1 MGFPFSQGVAH
12 QCVFRAVTNS
22 MKKPINVLQFTC
34 PSGFYGAERWILAL
48 AKNLDDE
55 VVSCG
60 LAITVEP
67 NSHNQEVAQHYRALG
82 KEVVEVAMKSRFDIF
97 VIYKLCKLVKSRK
110 IDIIH
115 SHGYKSDILGLI
127 VARLTGIRALT
138 TPHGF
143 VDVSD
148 WKLKMYYTVGNKFFK
163 WFDVVAPLSEQL
175 CLDVE
180 GFGVSKSKIKY
191 IRNGVDL
198 DEVEAIRGNAEGTLE
213 KDETVKRIGFIGQIT
228 RRKNVFDILNVFE
241 TLYSKHG
248 KLELVLLGDGEQR
261 EELQRYADK
270 LDSGVSVRFLGFQDN
285 RLEWLKTFDIFVITS
300 TLEGIP
306 RCLMEAMAMGVPV
319 AAYNIPGVD
328 QLITHGETGLLAPL
342 GDKQELAD
350 CWEKILY
357 ESGVANEI
365 SSAARSYVLDKFSG
379 KRMAQDYTELFQT
392 MVASE

>member
-1 MGFPFSQGVAH
+1 
-12 QCVFRAVTNS
+12 

-34 PSGFYGAERWILAL
+34 PDGFYGAERWILAL

-55 VVSCG
+55 IINCG

-67 NSHNQEVAQHYRALG
+67 NSENQEIAQHYRALG
-82 KEVVEVAMKSRFDIF
+82 KEVIEVGMNSRFDIT
-97 VIYKLCKLVKSRK
+97 VIYKLCKLVKSRN

-148 WKLKMYYTVGNKFFK
+148 WKLRMYYNVGNRFFK

-180 GFGVSKSKIKY
+180 EFGVPKSKIKY

-198 DEVEAIRGNAEGTLE
+198 DEVEAVRANAECTLE
-213 KDETVKRIGFIGQIT
+213 KEKGVKRVGFIGQIT
-228 RRKNVFDILNVFE
+228 RRKNVFDILDVFE
-241 TLYSKHG
+241 NMHSKYG

-261 EELQRYADK
+261 EELQNYANK
-270 LDSGVSVRFLGFQDN
+270 LNSGLSIKFLGFQDN
-285 RLEWLKTFDIFVITS
+285 RLEWLRTFDIFVITS

-328 QLITHGETGLLAPL
+328 QLITHGDTGLLAPL
-342 GDKQELAD
+342 GDKQELSD

-357 ESGVANEI
+357 KENYAKEI
-365 SSAARSYVLDKFSG
+365 SDSAKSYMHDKFSG
-379 KRMAQDYTELFQT
+379 KRMAQDYTDLFQE
-392 MVASE
+392 MVANV

>member
-1 MGFPFSQGVAH
+1 M
-12 QCVFRAVTNS
+12 R
-22 MKKPINVLQFTC
+22 KPINVLQFTC
-34 PSGFYGAERWILAL
+34 PDGFYGAERWILAL

-55 VVSCG
+55 FINCE

-67 NSHNQEVAQHYRALG
+67 NSDNQEVAHHYRALG
-82 KEVVEVAMKSRFDIF
+82 KEVIEVAMYSRFDIT

-127 VARLTGIRALT
+127 VARLTGVHALT

-148 WKLKMYYTVGNKFFK
+148 WKLKAYYNVGNRFFK

-175 CLDVE
+175 CRDVE
-180 GFGVSKSKIKY
+180 AFGVAKRKIKY

-198 DEVEAIRGNAEGTLE
+198 DEVEQVRVSDNDALE
-213 KDETVKRIGFIGQIT
+213 KKEGVKRVGFIGQIT
-228 RRKNVFDILNVFE
+228 RRKNVFDILDVFD
-241 TLYSKHG
+241 TLYCKHG

-261 EELQRYADK
+261 EELRSYADK
-270 LDSGVSVRFLGFQDN
+270 LESGNAVKFLGFQDN

-319 AAYNIPGVD
+319 AAYDIPGVD
-328 QLITHGETGLLAPL
+328 QLVTHNETGLLAPL
-342 GDKQELAD
+342 GDKQKLVI

-357 ESGVANEI
+357 EDDFANKI
-365 SSAARSYVLDKFSG
+365 SVAARNNVHEKFSG
-379 KRMAQDYTELFQT
+379 KRMAQDYTELFQA
-392 MVASE
+392 MIDKG

>member
-1 MGFPFSQGVAH
+1 
-12 QCVFRAVTNS
+12 
-22 MKKPINVLQFTC
+22 MKKTINVLQFTC
-34 PSGFYGAERWILAL
+34 PDGFYGAERWILAL

-55 VVSCG
+55 VVNCG

-67 NSHNQEVAQHYRALG
+67 NSDNQEIARHYRALG
-82 KEVVEVAMKSRFDIF
+82 KEVIEVAMKSRFDFF

-148 WKLKMYYTVGNKFFK
+148 WKLRMYYNIGNKFFK

-180 GFGVSKSKIKY
+180 RFGVAKSKIRY

-198 DEVEAIRGNAEGTLE
+198 DEVEIIRTSATSSVEKSSVKKSSVV
-213 KDETVKRIGFIGQIT
+213 KDETVKRVGFIGQIT
-228 RRKNVFDILNVFE
+228 RRKNVFDILDVFE

-261 EELQRYADK
+261 EELQHYADQ
-270 LDSGVSVRFLGFQDN
+270 LESGASVKFLGFQDN

-306 RCLMEAMAMGVPV
+306 RCLMEAMAMGVPA
-319 AAYNIPGVD
+319 AAYDIPGVD

-342 GDKQELAD
+342 GDKQALAD
-350 CWEKILY
+350 YWEKILY
-357 ESGVANEI
+357 DSAFANQISVAGR
-365 SSAARSYVLDKFSG
+365 AFVLDKFSG
-379 KRMAQDYTELFQT
+379 KRMAQDYTELFQE
-392 MVASE
+392 MLASK

>member
-1 MGFPFSQGVAH
+1 
-12 QCVFRAVTNS
+12 
-22 MKKPINVLQFTC
+22 MKKSINVLQFTC
-34 PSGFYGAERWILAL
+34 PDGFYGAERWILAL
-48 AKNLDDE
+48 AKNLDGE
-55 VVSCG
+55 IINCG

-67 NSHNQEVAQHYRALG
+67 NSENQEVAQHYRALG
-82 KEVVEVAMKSRFDIF
+82 KEVIEVGMNSRFDIT
-97 VIYKLCKLVKSRK
+97 VIYKLCKLVKSKK

-127 VARLTGIRALT
+127 VARLSGIRALT

-148 WKLKMYYTVGNKFFK
+148 WKLRIYYNVGNKFFK

-180 GFGVSKSKIKY
+180 GFGVAKKKIKY

-198 DEVEAIRGNAEGTLE
+198 DEVETIRTDAECTLK
-213 KDETVKRIGFIGQIT
+213 KDIGVKRVGFIGQIT
-228 RRKNVFDILNVFE
+228 RRKNVFDILDVFE
-241 TLYSKHG
+241 TLHRKYG

-261 EELQRYADK
+261 EELQNYANN
-270 LDSGVSVRFLGFQDN
+270 LNSGLSIKFLGFQDN

-319 AAYNIPGVD
+319 AAYDIPGVD
-328 QLITHGETGLLAPL
+328 QLITHGDTGLLAPL
-342 GDKQELAD
+342 GDKQELSD

-357 ESGVANEI
+357 NENYAKEI
-365 SSAARSYVLDKFSG
+365 SESARSNVHEKFSG
-379 KRMAQDYTELFQT
+379 KRMAQDYTDLFQE
-392 MVASE
+392 MVANV